1 MDRKLNVRKMA
12 LMSLRMAKQR
22 AAQQQFKEKEKSKS
36 IPSAMR
42 ISWTIE
48 KIVWNMIS
56 DGQTFAE
63 AEISSMVSNLKDG
76 KHGERM
82 ILHVSLIQKIFLH
95 LSIACSITF

>member
-1 MDRKLNVRKMA
+1 MQVAELKLDLNKRLKVNKLA
-12 LMSLRMAKQR
+12 VKTLRIARQR

-56 DGQTFAE
+56 DGQAFAE
-63 AEISSMVSNLKDG
+63 AEISSMVST
-76 KHGERM
+76 ERCRENDNG
-82 ILHVSLIQKIFLH
+82 LRKCLNEL
-95 LSIACSITF
+95 